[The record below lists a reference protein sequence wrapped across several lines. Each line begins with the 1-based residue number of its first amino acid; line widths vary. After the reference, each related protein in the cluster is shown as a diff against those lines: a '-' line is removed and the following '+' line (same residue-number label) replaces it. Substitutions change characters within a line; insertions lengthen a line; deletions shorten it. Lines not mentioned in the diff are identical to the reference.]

1 MKMSNK
7 PRIAA
12 LMTASAF
19 ALGAVSSQ
27 ASANDWEGF
36 SLGIGGGY
44 GMANNELKV
53 GPGPEETGIS
63 GGLDVNGLSGT
74 GGFFTLGVGY
84 DHVLFGPLVVGAF
97 VDYDFADIESKASLG
112 IPPLD
117 NLNATAKFKIDNQL
131 SVGARVGY
139 LVSPTTLFFSTVG
152 YAHVETSDVDASVT
166 TNGGGG
172 GGTLASV
179 GSFNGYFFGS
189 GVEAMIG
196 KGFSV
201 KAEYRYTSL
210 QAEDATILPG
220 SGISDVLS
228 ASIKPQIQTAR
239 LSLNYRFGDG
249 KQDVIDNSIPP
260 ITSSWTGPYIGIGTG
275 YSVANNKATLQD
287 RSPSPGSIFN
297 VVVDGIGSDGGFI
310 SGTVGYDFQ
319 FKPKF
324 VIGAFFDADL
334 SNLHHSNKLNLS
346 GGGDSLGASSSTE
359 FDNILMIGGRLGYL
373 VTPDTLL
380 FGSVGYA
387 NAGMDETDLHI
398 GINGEG
404 GSFTLIDGN
413 RFDGVFFGGGIET
426 KIWDSLSLRAE
437 YRYVDLGSQNMMLL
451 PNELPEINQVVSTK
465 FDPTIQMGRL
475 SLNYRISN
483 LTDTAAPLK

>member
-44 GMANNELKV
+44 GMANNELKI

-166 TNGGGG
+166 T
-172 GGTLASV
+172 
-179 GSFNGYFFGS
+179 S
-189 GVEAMIG
+189 G
-196 KGFSV
+196 
-201 KAEYRYTSL
+201 
-210 QAEDATILPG
+210 
-220 SGISDVLS
+220 
-228 ASIKPQIQTAR
+228 
-239 LSLNYRFGDG
+239 
-249 KQDVIDNSIPP
+249 
-260 ITSSWTGPYIGIGTG
+260 
-275 YSVANNKATLQD
+275 
-287 RSPSPGSIFN
+287 
-297 VVVDGIGSDGGFI
+297 
-310 SGTVGYDFQ
+310 
-319 FKPKF
+319 
-324 VIGAFFDADL
+324 
-334 SNLHHSNKLNLS
+334 
-346 GGGDSLGASSSTE
+346 
-359 FDNILMIGGRLGYL
+359 
-373 VTPDTLL
+373 
-380 FGSVGYA
+380 
-387 NAGMDETDLHI
+387 
-398 GINGEG
+398 
-404 GSFTLIDGN
+404 
-413 RFDGVFFGGGIET
+413 
-426 KIWDSLSLRAE
+426 
-437 YRYVDLGSQNMMLL
+437 
-451 PNELPEINQVVSTK
+451 
-465 FDPTIQMGRL
+465 
-475 SLNYRISN
+475 
-483 LTDTAAPLK
+483 